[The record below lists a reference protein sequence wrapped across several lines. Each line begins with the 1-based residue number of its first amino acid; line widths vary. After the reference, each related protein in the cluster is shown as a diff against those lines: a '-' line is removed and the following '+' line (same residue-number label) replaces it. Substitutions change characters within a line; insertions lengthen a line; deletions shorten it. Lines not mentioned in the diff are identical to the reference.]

1 MPMFCF
7 DFFYQSLPAIMQ
19 ISIESLPFYYSS
31 ISWEGACSV
40 FTVRWKYKSLDMEF
54 SAMAICNWCRQATT
68 LSKFLKNKPKSHSYC
83 DFVFISFSWQWAD
96 WSLFCSSLYSTIPR
110 ASQGIIVHIW
120 STKATRAIFL
130 NIQSLTV
137 FNSFCDGNN

>member
-7 DFFYQSLPAIMQ
+7 D
-19 ISIESLPFYYSS
+19 SS
-31 ISWEGACSV
+31 ISHCQPLCKSVSKACH
-40 FTVRWKYKSLDMEF
+40 F
-54 SAMAICNWCRQATT
+54 IT
-68 LSKFLKNKPKSHSYC
+68 LSLGRALVLFSLWDESIKVLTWNSVPWRFATDVDKQQLWVNFLKNKPKSHTNC
-83 DFVFISFSWQWAD
+83 DFVFISFSWKWVD